1 MQASEAVRAA
11 GKEMQLKRLE
21 MKGKKGYVEYYAN
34 QPKQLL
40 RAAKNAELSGARASL
55 SAANEALAVA
65 EITGKGLAAAQ
76 EQAAIAE
83 IVFSKLAAGMDV
95 TPSVS
100 LTTGSK

>member
-1 MQASEAVRAA
+1 MQVSPAVRAA

-40 RAAKNAELSGARASL
+40 RAAKNAELSGARTAL
-55 SAANEALAVA
+55 VAARDALAVA
-65 EITGKGLAAAQ
+65 EINGKGLAAAT

-83 IVFSKLAAGMDV
+83 IVFSKLAAGMDA

-100 LTTGSK
+100 LTTGGK